1 MFKKFLI
8 VAAMSAIGVSAYA
21 FDTTDVQKSVQL
33 KDGSTVHIFK
43 DGKMAMEDKLGR
55 TTTMTSGEVMEDKSG
70 QKTTMQ
76 GNEAAR
82 FDSLQQQR
90 RGPSL

>member
-43 DGKMAMEDKLGR
+43 DGKMAMEDRYGR
-55 TTTMTSGEVMEDKSG
+55 AESMKQGQVMEAADG
-70 QKTTMQ
+70 QKITMQ
-76 GNEAAR
+76 GNEVAR
-82 FDSLQQQR
+82 LAFAF
-90 RGPSL
+90 RGPISPP

>member
-43 DGKMAMEDKLGR
+43 NGKMAMEDKYGR
-55 TTTMTSGEVMEDKSG
+55 SASMKPGQVMEAVDG
-70 QKTTMQ
+70 QKITMQ
-76 GNEAAR
+76 GNEVAR
-82 FDSLQQQR
+82 LESAIRDHKY
-90 RGPSL
+90 P